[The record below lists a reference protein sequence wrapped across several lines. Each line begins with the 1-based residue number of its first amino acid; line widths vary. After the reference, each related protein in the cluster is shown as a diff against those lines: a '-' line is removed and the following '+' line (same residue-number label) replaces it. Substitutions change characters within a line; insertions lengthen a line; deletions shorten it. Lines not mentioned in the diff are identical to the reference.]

1 MDILVTGGN
10 GFIGSCL
17 IKKLLLKS
25 DVNVINLDCLTYASS
40 TKSLSEI
47 EGSNR
52 YIHKNVN
59 INDENKVAEIFD
71 EFEIKKVIHLAA
83 ESHVDNS
90 INDPSIFLK
99 QMSLGHLIFFSVL

>member
-17 IKKLLLKS
+17 IKKLLHKT
-25 DVNVINLDCLTYASS
+25 DVNVINIDCLTYAAS

-47 EGSNR
+47 EDSNR

-71 EFEIKKVIHLAA
+71 EFEIKKLFTWLQNHT
-83 ESHVDNS
+83 
-90 INDPSIFLK
+90 
-99 QMSLGHLIFFSVL
+99 LITL